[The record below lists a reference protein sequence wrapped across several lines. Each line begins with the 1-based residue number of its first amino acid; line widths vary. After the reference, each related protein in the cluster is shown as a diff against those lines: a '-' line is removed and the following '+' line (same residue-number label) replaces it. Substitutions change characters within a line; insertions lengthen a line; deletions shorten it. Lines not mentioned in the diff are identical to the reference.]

1 MMTLELNILDWIQ
14 TLHTSFGDSLMIFF
28 TNLGNRGFIWI
39 ALDIVLLIFPKT
51 RRIGIAVAFAL
62 ILELILCNGV
72 LKPLFER
79 TRPFDINTDIDLLIS
94 PPSDFSFPSGHTAS
108 GFAAASALC
117 FAKSRLRFPAL
128 ILAALIAFS
137 RLYLYVHFPS
147 DVLAG
152 ILLGVLTGAAG
163 TLLGRRV
170 IPS

>member
-1 MMTLELNILDWIQ
+1 MTMLDWNILEFIQ
-14 TLHTSFGDSLMIFF
+14 IMRTQAGDFF
-28 TNLGNRGFIWI
+28 MPLISSLGNRGFIWI

-163 TLLGRRV
+163 TLLARRL

>member
-14 TLHTSFGDSLMIFF
+14 TLHTSAGDSLMVFI
-28 TNLGNRGFIWI
+28 TNLGNSGFIWI
-39 ALDIVLLIFPKT
+39 LLDILLLIFPKT
-51 RRIGIAVAFAL
+51 RRVGAAMAFAL

-72 LKPLFER
+72 LKPLVGR
-79 TRPFDINTDIDLLIS
+79 TRPFDINTDVALLIS
-94 PPSDFSFPSGHTAS
+94 PPADFSFPSGHNDS

-163 TLLGRRV
+163 TLLGRRL

>member
-1 MMTLELNILDWIQ
+1 MTLELNILDWIQ
-14 TLHTSFGDSLMIFF
+14 TLHTSAGDSLMVFI
-28 TNLGNRGFIWI
+28 TNLGNSGFIWI
-39 ALDIVLLIFPKT
+39 LLDILLLIFPKT
-51 RRIGIAVAFAL
+51 RRVGAAMAFAL

-72 LKPLFER
+72 LKPLVGR
-79 TRPFDINTDIDLLIS
+79 TRPFDINTDVALLIS
-94 PPSDFSFPSGHTAS
+94 PPADFSFPSGHTAS

-163 TLLGRRV
+163 TLLGRRL

>member
-14 TLHTSFGDSLMIFF
+14 TLHTSAGDSLMVFI
-28 TNLGNRGFIWI
+28 TNLGNSGFIWI
-39 ALDIVLLIFPKT
+39 LLDILLLIFPKT
-51 RRIGIAVAFAL
+51 RRVGAAMAFAL

-72 LKPLFER
+72 LKPLVGR
-79 TRPFDINTDIDLLIS
+79 TRPFDINTDVALLIS
-94 PPSDFSFPSGHTAS
+94 PPADFSFPSGHTAS

-163 TLLGRRV
+163 TLLGRRL

>member
-14 TLHTSFGDSLMIFF
+14 TLHTSAGDSLMVFI
-28 TNLGNRGFIWI
+28 TNLGNSGFIWI
-39 ALDIVLLIFPKT
+39 LLDILLLIFPKT
-51 RRIGIAVAFAL
+51 RRVGAAMAFAL

-72 LKPLFER
+72 LKPLVGR
-79 TRPFDINTDIDLLIS
+79 TRPFDINTDVALLIS
-94 PPSDFSFPSGHTAS
+94 PPADFSFPSGHTAS
-108 GFAAASALC
+108 GFAATSALC

-163 TLLGRRV
+163 TLLGRRL

>member
-14 TLHTSFGDSLMIFF
+14 TLHTSAGDSLMVFI
-28 TNLGNRGFIWI
+28 TNLGNSGFIWI
-39 ALDIVLLIFPKT
+39 LLDILLLIFPKT
-51 RRIGIAVAFAL
+51 RRVGAAMAFAL

-72 LKPLFER
+72 LKPLVGR
-79 TRPFDINTDIDLLIS
+79 TRPFDINTDVALLIS
-94 PPSDFSFPSGHTAS
+94 PPADFSFPSGHTAS

-147 DVLAG
+147 DGLAG

-163 TLLGRRV
+163 TLLGRRL